1 MNFCILVRLINP
13 INVLLWGIRRN
24 QRDVINLY
32 SSLSPLM
39 SSTTGS
45 YMLNFGYW
53 SDGIDNPVEAQENLC
68 NIIGK
73 LAELQ
78 SAKTLVDV
86 GSGLSSPAIFWK
98 NEYPL
103 LEIYCININHPHLIF
118 ANKLKEQFFIQKNLN
133 KNFISDISL
142 FNSTAIKLPFNKQ
155 SIDRIVALES
165 AQHFKPFIEF
175 IKDVKYILK
184 KDGIF
189 VIAIPVITNLLSP
202 IQNLVKLGI
211 LSFTWASEHYVLND
225 ILEILKYENFKII
238 EILNIGQLVYTPL
251 SEYYIKNRKNLLKRI
266 TSEYGSFLEY
276 ILLKSLV
283 KMDKLSKEKIIDY
296 IIIKLRKI

>member
-1 MNFCILVRLINP
+1 MRLINP

-78 SAKTLVDV
+78 SAKTLIDV

>member
-1 MNFCILVRLINP
+1 MRLINP
-13 INVLLWGIRRN
+13 IKVLLWGIRRN